1 MLTNLHVKNLALIQE
16 ADVEFGPG
24 LNILTGETG
33 AGKSIILG
41 SIQIALGG
49 KAGAEIIRRGAE
61 YALIELVFFVE
72 DPDKRQALHD
82 LGVEDAQEGEVILSR
97 RISPGRSRIKVNG
110 TSFTAAQVRAIKG
123 LLIDIHGQH
132 DNAAL
137 LSPEE
142 HLRLIDSFCP
152 PQTESLRQSLRDRYR
167 RLQEKKKEIRALSMD
182 ESARTREISFLQ
194 FEIQDIQSA
203 RLMPGEDTT
212 LEADYRRMANASR
225 IFEYLTEAENLLT
238 EAPGNLSDLSGQII
252 QAVSRAAAFDPDLAD
267 TDKLLNDMDGIISD
281 ASRSLRDYMETHA
294 YDGQALAD
302 TENRLNTINTLK
314 SKYGQSIPDILAAC
328 DKKEKRLQELENSAQ
343 ILEEKQ
349 AECRKLQQEISRLA
363 EELTQVRRKTADAL
377 CTRIRESLR
386 HLNFLDNRFT
396 ASFTKLPEPDATG
409 QDAVNFMI
417 AVNPGEELH
426 PLQKTAS
433 GGELSR
439 IMLAVKTCLAE
450 KDRTGT
456 LVFDEIDA
464 GISGRTAQKV
474 AENLHF
480 LAKSHQIICITHL
493 AQIAAM
499 SDAHFRI
506 AKHVA
511 DGRTVTTIKRL
522 SEPEIIEELSRIL
535 GGTRITDAVRRSAQ
549 EMREMARKSDG
560 SAYQPPFLTENV
572 T

>member
-41 SIQIALGG
+41 SIQLALGG
-49 KAGAEIIRRGAE
+49 KTSAEVIRKGAE
-61 YALIELVFFVE
+61 YALVELVFSVE
-72 DPDKRQALHD
+72 DPAKRAALKD
-82 LGVEDAQEGEVILSR
+82 LGVEDAQDGEVILVR
-97 RISPGRSRIKVNG
+97 KITPGRSRIKVNG
-110 TSFTAAQVRAIKG
+110 TFFTAAQVREIKS

-152 PQTESLRQSLRDRYR
+152 PETGVLRQTLRDRYR
-167 RLQEKKKEIRALSMD
+167 SLQEKKKEIKALSMD
-182 ESARTREISFLQ
+182 ESARAREMSFLQ
-194 FEIQDIQSA
+194 FEIQEIQSA
-203 RLMPGEDTT
+203 KLKPDEDAA
-212 LEADYRRMANASR
+212 LEADYRRMSNASR
-225 IFEYLTEAENLLT
+225 IFEYLTDAENLLT
-238 EAPGNLSDLSGQII
+238 EAPENLSDLSGQII
-252 QAVSRAAAFDPDLAD
+252 QSVSRAAAFDPDLAD
-267 TDKLLNDMDGIISD
+267 TEKLLNDLDGIISD
-281 ASRSLRDYMETHA
+281 ASRSLRDYMETHE
-294 YDGQALAD
+294 YDEQALSD
-302 TENRLNTINTLK
+302 TEARLNTINALK
-314 SKYGQSIPDILAAC
+314 DKYGRSIPDILAAC
-328 DKKEKRLQELENSAQ
+328 EQKEKRLQELENCAQ
-343 ILEEKQ
+343 ILEEKNS
-349 AECRKLQQEISRLA
+349 ACRKLQQEIGRLA
-363 EELTQVRRKTADAL
+363 DRLTQIRQKTADEL
-377 CTRIRESLR
+377 CGRIRENLR
-386 HLNFLDNRFT
+386 GLNFLDNRFT
-396 ASFTKLPEPDATG
+396 ASFMRLPEPGENG

-439 IMLAVKTCLAE
+439 IMLAVKTCMAE
-450 KDRTGT
+450 KDHTGT
-456 LVFDEIDA
+456 LIFDEIDA

-480 LAKSHQIICITHL
+480 LAGSHQIICITHL

-499 SDAHFRI
+499 SDVHFRI
-506 AKHVA
+506 AKRVK
-511 DGRTVTTIKRL
+511 DGRTVTTIEKL
-522 SEPEIIEELSRIL
+522 SEEESIEELSRIL

-549 EMREMARKSDG
+549 EMREMARKADTSV
-560 SAYQPPFLTENV
+560 SQQPAIPRNV